1 MEVKNYNVFF
11 ISEKKIQEKPKKKTT
26 LVLKVLSRVLFRA
39 SKYEQT
45 SEPVVLLYRISKFE
59 ILKHHLSS
67 KRHYGLKGKWNDD
80 DANLVS
86 LCSSCRNVLCKHS
99 I

>member
-45 SEPVVLLYRISKFE
+45 CEPILLLYRISKFE
-59 ILKHHLSS
+59 ILKRHLSS
-67 KRHYGLKGKWNDD
+67 KNALPVKGEME
-80 DANLVS
+80 
-86 LCSSCRNVLCKHS
+86 
-99 I
+99 